1 MAIDVECGA
10 CFHTFRVS
18 DQHAGKRG
26 KCPECGTPVRVPD
39 GSSPAN
45 SPPPVSGSAP
55 PPARSSSRPKRK
67 KSSTGNQNGL
77 VIGLGAGMVA
87 LVCVVVFLLMRGP
100 AQNAPDAE
108 PVAAT
113 TTESDSID
121 SPQSAEPS
129 QPVVESTGT
138 TTTDSAD
145 SLANAPSAV
154 QMTAAKVSSNPTGS
168 GQNPQSP
175 VNDSE
180 PPTTSSGGT
189 LAPTDQ
195 PLSPADLVKRVEPS
209 VVRINALDEE
219 DKLEWHGS
227 GFVVDTAGV
236 IATNHHVVAGAHKCV
251 AEFASGKTFDVE
263 GFYLMDEKRD
273 IALLKVDLPAGEYQA
288 LPLASSP
295 PDKGEQVL
303 AFGCPYG
310 LDFST
315 TDGLVSAFR
324 SADDLQSMLGAEVD
338 GQWLQTSAPI
348 SPGNSGGPL
357 VNMRGEVVGI
367 NSLVRTEGQNLNF
380 AITAQEV
387 QAKFDSRG
395 QEVTELSRGTESKD
409 GKVSVLGSRAAEKFL
424 AKIDTV
430 HLVVLRTGEVS
441 SVEMVDAV
449 ESFAKKH
456 LRDADVG
463 VTGIRTLMS
472 PAFFV
477 TIEAQDGVEQGTA
490 DVAIAVQLVVPTMVN
505 DSPRLLLVWEKR
517 DEIASPKKYKLRRD
531 PKRELQEGL
540 KTFFEEVAR
549 EIKAAKKR
557 TDL

>member
-1 MAIDVECGA
+1 MAINVECGA
-10 CFHTFRVS
+10 CFHTFQVA

-39 GSSPAN
+39 GSRSVPPAAGAA
-45 SPPPVSGSAP
+45 PPPV
-55 PPARSSSRPKRK
+55 RSSSRPKK
-67 KSSTGNQNGL
+67 KKASSGNQNGL
-77 VIGLGAGMVA
+77 VLGLGGGVVA
-87 LVCVVVFLLMRGP
+87 LIGVVAFLLMRSP
-100 AQNAPDAE
+100 AENA
-108 PVAAT
+108 
-113 TTESDSID
+113 
-121 SPQSAEPS
+121 AEPS
-129 QPVVESTGT
+129 AAPETAAESETSAAAESSPTVV
-138 TTTDSAD
+138 A
-145 SLANAPSAV
+145 AAAPSADDEGPAV
-154 QMTAAKVSSNPTGS
+154 ETTAAKVSSDAPTS
-168 GQNPQSP
+168 ILASRAPVASPDPQ
-175 VNDSE
+175 
-180 PPTTSSGGT
+180 TATSSGT
-189 LAPTDQ
+189 ITPTDE
-195 PLSPADLVKRVEPS
+195 PLRPAELVKLVEPS
-209 VVRINALDEE
+209 VVRINALNEE
-219 DKLEWHGS
+219 DELEWHGS
-227 GFVVDTAGV
+227 GFVVDASGV
-236 IATNHHVVAGAHKCV
+236 VATNHHVVAGAHKCV
-251 AEFASGKTFDVE
+251 AEFASGKSFDVK

-273 IALLKVDLPAGEYQA
+273 IALLQVDLPAGEYQA

-324 SADDLQSMLGAEVD
+324 SADDLGSMLGAEVD

-380 AITAQEV
+380 AIAAQEV

-395 QEVTELSRGTESKD
+395 EEVTELSRGTESKD
-409 GKVSVLGSRAAEKFL
+409 GKVSVLGSRAAEQFL

-430 HLVVLRTGEVS
+430 FLIIRAVGNTKSDKME
-441 SVEMVDAV
+441 DAV
-449 ESFAKKH
+449 EAFAKKH

-463 VTGIRTLMS
+463 VTGIRSITS
-472 PAFFV
+472 PMMFV

-490 DVAIAVQLVVPTMVN
+490 DVAVAVQLLVPTLVG
-505 DSPRLLLVWEKR
+505 DSARILLVWEKR
-517 DEIASPKKYKLRRD
+517 DEIASPKKFKLRRD
-531 PKRELQEGL
+531 PKGELQEGL
-540 KTFFEEVAR
+540 QTFFESVSR